1 MDELKKYIRQHADQ
15 LDLDEPRLQVW
26 EQIKQQSAGA
36 PPKTTVVTMVTRWAV
51 AACVLLLAGIGG
63 WWLLQEKHT
72 ATELA
77 SRQKPIT
84 EKATT
89 ISNEPV
95 TKTDNTEAPVM
106 VQTRVPV
113 TKQTVVAAPS
123 RKHTQP
129 TADMIALQHM
139 ESSFTQVINLQRE
152 RVSSIPM
159 YAESPA
165 YFNDFAIQIRQME
178 KDEKQIKS
186 DIARRGMTDGLL
198 DQLINLYQQKLTIL
212 KQLQTEMTKTNN
224 RYKQNRVPVDSAKTY
239 FLKI

>member
-26 EQIKQQSAGA
+26 EQIKQQSASA
-36 PPKTTVVTMVTRWAV
+36 PKTTVVVMVTRWAV

-72 ATELA
+72 VTELA
-77 SRQKPIT
+77 SQQKPVT
-84 EKATT
+84 EKAAT
-89 ISNEPV
+89 ITKEPATQPENTAPAVMAQV
-95 TKTDNTEAPVM
+95 TAPVKKE
-106 VQTRVPV
+106 TA
-113 TKQTVVAAPS
+113 VAEPKK
-123 RKHTQP
+123 RIQP

-139 ESSFTQVINLQRE
+139 ENSFTQVINLQRE
-152 RVSSIPM
+152 RVSSMPM

>member
-26 EQIKQQSAGA
+26 EQIKQQSASA
-36 PPKTTVVTMVTRWAV
+36 PKTTVVVMVTRWAV

-63 WWLLQEKHT
+63 WWLLQEKNT
-72 ATELA
+72 TTELA
-77 SRQKPIT
+77 SQQKPVI
-84 EKATT
+84 EKAAPVT
-89 ISNEPV
+89 NEPV
-95 TKTDNTEAPVM
+95 TKTENTEPAVLAQ
-106 VQTRVPV
+106 VTVPV
-113 TKQTVVAAPS
+113 KKETAVAATKK
-123 RKHTQP
+123 RTQP
-129 TADMIALQHM
+129 TANMIALQHM
-139 ESSFTQVINLQRE
+139 ENSFTQVINLQRE
-152 RVSSIPM
+152 RVSSMPM

>member
-26 EQIKQQSAGA
+26 EQIKQQSASA
-36 PPKTTVVTMVTRWAV
+36 PKTTVVVMVTRWAV

-63 WWLLQEKHT
+63 WWLLQEKNT
-72 ATELA
+72 ITELA
-77 SRQKPIT
+77 SQQQPVT
-84 EKATT
+84 EKAATLT
-89 ISNEPV
+89 KEPV
-95 TKTDNTEAPVM
+95 TQTENTTPVVLAQVTAPV
-106 VQTRVPV
+106 
-113 TKQTVVAAPS
+113 KKEAAVVEPKK
-123 RKHTQP
+123 RIQP
-129 TADMIALQHM
+129 TAEMIALQHM
-139 ESSFTQVINLQRE
+139 ENSFTQVINLQRQ
-152 RVSSIPM
+152 RVSSMPM

-224 RYKQNRVPVDSAKTY
+224 RYKQNRTPVDSARTY

>member
-36 PPKTTVVTMVTRWAV
+36 PKTAVVFRVTRWAV
-51 AACVLLLAGIGG
+51 AACLITLAGIGG
-63 WWLLQEKHT
+63 WWLLRDKPA
-72 ATELA
+72 ATELTGL
-77 SRQKPIT
+77 QKPVI
-84 EKATT
+84 EKTAPVTH
-89 ISNEPV
+89 EPV
-95 TKTDNTEAPVM
+95 TKTENSEPAALAQAKLPVKKETA
-106 VQTRVPV
+106 VAEPEKRVR
-113 TKQTVVAAPS
+113 PS
-123 RKHTQP
+123 
-129 TADMIALQHM
+129 ADMMALQHM
-139 ESSFTQVINLQRE
+139 ENSFTQVINLQRE
-152 RVSSIPM
+152 RVSSMPM

-178 KDEKQIKS
+178 KDEKQLKS
-186 DIARRGMTDGLL
+186 DIARRGMTEELL
-198 DQLINLYQQKLTIL
+198 DQLINLYQQQLTIL

>member
-26 EQIKQQSAGA
+26 EQIKQQSASA
-36 PPKTTVVTMVTRWAV
+36 PKTTVVVMVTRWAV

-63 WWLLQEKHT
+63 WWLLQEKNT
-72 ATELA
+72 TTELA
-77 SRQKPIT
+77 SQQQPVT
-84 EKATT
+84 EKAATKT
-89 ISNEPV
+89 KEPV
-95 TKTDNTEAPVM
+95 TQTESTAPAVLAE
-106 VQTRVPV
+106 VKVPV
-113 TKQTVVAAPS
+113 KKETAVVEPKQ
-123 RKHTQP
+123 RIQP
-129 TADMIALQHM
+129 TADMLALQNM
-139 ESSFTQVINLQRE
+139 ENSFTQVINLQRE
-152 RVSSIPM
+152 RVSSMPM

-186 DIARRGMTDGLL
+186 DIARRGMTDRLL

>member
-1 MDELKKYIRQHADQ
+1 MDELKKYLRQHADQ

-26 EQIKQQSAGA
+26 EQIKQQSAST
-36 PPKTTVVTMVTRWAV
+36 PKTTVVTMVTRWAV

-63 WWLLQEKHT
+63 WWLLQEKNT
-72 ATELA
+72 ITELA
-77 SRQKPIT
+77 SQQQPVT
-84 EKATT
+84 EKAATLT
-89 ISNEPV
+89 KEPV
-95 TKTDNTEAPVM
+95 TKTENTTPVVLAQVTAPV
-106 VQTRVPV
+106 
-113 TKQTVVAAPS
+113 KKEAAVAEPKK
-123 RKHTQP
+123 RIQP
-129 TADMIALQHM
+129 TAEMIALQHM
-139 ESSFTQVINLQRE
+139 ENSFTQVINLQRQ
-152 RVSSIPM
+152 RVSSMPM

-224 RYKQNRVPVDSAKTY
+224 RYKQNRTPVDSARTY

>member
-26 EQIKQQSAGA
+26 EQIKQQSASA
-36 PPKTTVVTMVTRWAV
+36 PKTTVMVMVTRWAV

-63 WWLLQEKHT
+63 WWLLQEKNT
-72 ATELA
+72 ASELA
-77 SRQKPIT
+77 SQQKPVT
-84 EKATT
+84 EKAAT
-89 ISNEPV
+89 ITKEPV
-95 TKTDNTEAPVM
+95 TQTENTTPTILAEVK
-106 VQTRVPV
+106 VPV
-113 TKQTVVAAPS
+113 KKETAVAEPKE
-123 RKHTQP
+123 RTQP
-129 TADMIALQHM
+129 TADMIALQNM
-139 ESSFTQVINLQRE
+139 ENSFTQVINLQRE
-152 RVSSIPM
+152 RVSSMPM

>member
-1 MDELKKYIRQHADQ
+1 MDELKKYLRQHADQ

-26 EQIKQQSAGA
+26 EQIKQQSAST
-36 PPKTTVVTMVTRWAV
+36 PKTTVVTMVTRWAV

-72 ATELA
+72 TTELA
-77 SRQKPIT
+77 SQQQPVT
-84 EKATT
+84 EKAAT
-89 ISNEPV
+89 ITKEPV
-95 TKTDNTEAPVM
+95 TQPENTAPAVMAQVTAPVKKE
-106 VQTRVPV
+106 TAV
-113 TKQTVVAAPS
+113 TEPKK
-123 RKHTQP
+123 RIQP

-139 ESSFTQVINLQRE
+139 ENSFTQVINLQRE
-152 RVSSIPM
+152 RVSSMPM

>member
-1 MDELKKYIRQHADQ
+1 MDELKKYLRQHADQ

-26 EQIKQQSAGA
+26 EQIKQQSAST
-36 PPKTTVVTMVTRWAV
+36 PKTTVVVLVTRWAV

-72 ATELA
+72 TTELT
-77 SRQKPIT
+77 SQQKTVT
-84 EKATT
+84 EKAAT
-89 ISNEPV
+89 ITKKPV
-95 TKTDNTEAPVM
+95 TQTENTAPAVM
-106 VQTRVPV
+106 AQINAYV
-113 TKQTVVAAPS
+113 KKDAAVAEPKK
-123 RKHTQP
+123 RIQP

-139 ESSFTQVINLQRE
+139 ENSFTQVINLQRE
-152 RVSSIPM
+152 RVSSMPM

>member
-26 EQIKQQSAGA
+26 EQIKQQSASA
-36 PPKTTVVTMVTRWAV
+36 PKTTVVVMVTRWAV

-63 WWLLQEKHT
+63 WWLLQEKT
-72 ATELA
+72 TKTELA
-77 SRQKPIT
+77 SQQKPVI
-84 EKATT
+84 EKAA
-89 ISNEPV
+89 PV
-95 TKTDNTEAPVM
+95 TKKSVTKTENTEPAVMAQVKIPVKKEPAM
-106 VQTRVPV
+106 VEPKKRV
-113 TKQTVVAAPS
+113 
-123 RKHTQP
+123 QP
-129 TADMIALQHM
+129 TADMIALQQM
-139 ESSFTQVINLQRE
+139 ENSFTQVINLQRE
-152 RVSSIPM
+152 RVSSMPM

-178 KDEKQIKS
+178 KEEKQIKS

>member
-26 EQIKQQSAGA
+26 EQIKQQSASA
-36 PPKTTVVTMVTRWAV
+36 PKTTLVVMVTRWAV
-51 AACVLLLAGIGG
+51 AACVLLLAGIGS
-63 WWLLQEKHT
+63 WWLLLEKNT
-72 ATELA
+72 TTELA
-77 SRQKPIT
+77 SQQKPII
-84 EKATT
+84 EKAVP
-89 ISNEPV
+89 INQESV
-95 TKTDNTEAPVM
+95 TKTEKTEPAVMAQVKIPAKKEPVM
-106 VQTRVPV
+106 VEPKKRVP
-113 TKQTVVAAPS
+113 
-123 RKHTQP
+123 P
-129 TADMIALQHM
+129 TADMMALQNM
-139 ESSFTQVINLQRE
+139 ENSFTQVINLQRE

-159 YAESPA
+159 YAESPS

>member
-1 MDELKKYIRQHADQ
+1 MDELKKYLRQHADQ

-26 EQIKQQSAGA
+26 EQIKQQSASA
-36 PPKTTVVTMVTRWAV
+36 PKTTVVVMVTRWAV

-72 ATELA
+72 TTELA
-77 SRQKPIT
+77 SQQKSVI
-84 EKATT
+84 EKAATT
-89 ISNEPV
+89 TKEPV
-95 TKTDNTEAPVM
+95 TQTENTAPAVLAKVTAPV
-106 VQTRVPV
+106 
-113 TKQTVVAAPS
+113 KKETVLAEPKK
-123 RKHTQP
+123 RIQP

-139 ESSFTQVINLQRE
+139 ENSFTQVINLQRE
-152 RVSSIPM
+152 RVSSMPM

-165 YFNDFAIQIRQME
+165 YFNDFAIQIKQME

>member
-26 EQIKQQSAGA
+26 EQIKQQSASA
-36 PPKTTVVTMVTRWAV
+36 PKTTVVVMVTRWAV

-63 WWLLQEKHT
+63 WWLLQEKNT
-72 ATELA
+72 TTELA
-77 SRQKPIT
+77 SQQQPVT
-84 EKATT
+84 EKAATKT
-89 ISNEPV
+89 KEPV
-95 TKTDNTEAPVM
+95 TQTENTAPAVLAE
-106 VQTRVPV
+106 VKVPV
-113 TKQTVVAAPS
+113 KKETALVEPKK
-123 RKHTQP
+123 RIQP
-129 TADMIALQHM
+129 TADMLALQSM
-139 ESSFTQVINLQRE
+139 ENSFTQVINLQRE
-152 RVSSIPM
+152 RVSSMPM

-186 DIARRGMTDGLL
+186 DIARRGMTDRLL

-224 RYKQNRVPVDSAKTY
+224 RYKQNRAPVDSAKTY